1 MKENCLQRV
10 ITYRPPSVCALS
22 AFCWDNPSCFK
33 IHTTITHRVVQL
45 HLPSAFW
52 LWFSSQP
59 HFFHRPSALTLTFC
73 SQSWL
78 SPGLDH
84 WTKSPN
90 PNHALHRSWHL
101 QCRISQTILCKC
113 IYVYIRNVGTG
124 IYFHLDEENFCF
136 FSGKRRVLSTRYSVT
151 HVLSPLLQG
160 IPLTCS
166 YHDAKWLQD
175 DKWMC
180 RLSLLK
186 EMDAVLAILLQY
198 AVAYAES
205 TYILL
210 TLSSHYLRR

>member
-101 QCRISQTILCKC
+101 QCRISQTIMCKC
-113 IYVYIRNVGTG
+113 IYVLQKKKKKNLLWMQTFPNPLMTAIESG
-124 IYFHLDEENFCF
+124 IASADVML
-136 FSGKRRVLSTRYSVT
+136 
-151 HVLSPLLQG
+151 
-160 IPLTCS
+160 LTC
-166 YHDAKWLQD
+166 
-175 DKWMC
+175 
-180 RLSLLK
+180 
-186 EMDAVLAILLQY
+186 I
-198 AVAYAES
+198 
-205 TYILL
+205 
-210 TLSSHYLRR
+210 SHYCNKQSGYRH